1 MICCERGWHIV
12 RMWAVLLVLW
22 CGGASQACA
31 QQEEKHPAETQ
42 DTIPA
47 AQVKRER
54 KTASGH
60 ARKKKIEEVK
70 DSIAERTRQQADSIM
85 AARKAAEGDS
95 LVLDSAMLKAAGDSL
110 SPDTAS
116 LKAMADSLSLDSARL
131 AVLSDS
137 LLQAVLAKRR
147 QKAFRPDPIRSM
159 WLGLVFPGGGQIYNR
174 KYWKL
179 PIFYGGFLGCAY
191 ALTWNGQMLRDYS
204 QAYLDIMDD
213 DPNTKSYEQMLPL
226 GYDISG
232 KEERFK
238 EIFKNKKNYF
248 RKYRDMSIFAFA
260 GVYLLAVIDA
270 YVDAELSSFD
280 ISHDL
285 SLRLEPTLLVP
296 GGTGMRHLQAA
307 PGIQCSITF

>member
-1 MICCERGWHIV
+1 MGIWLL
-12 RMWAVLLVLW
+12 LLVLW
-22 CGGASQACA
+22 FTGASQACA

-47 AQVKRER
+47 AQMKRDR

-60 ARKKKIEEVK
+60 ARKKRIEEVK
-70 DSIAERTRQQADSIM
+70 DSIAERTRQQADSIL
-85 AARKAAEGDS
+85 AAKKAAKGDTLALDS
-95 LVLDSAMLKAAGDSL
+95 VLPEAKGDTLVLDSVQ
-110 SPDTAS
+110 P
-116 LKAMADSLSLDSARL
+116 KAMADSLSLDSTRL
-131 AVLSDS
+131 SALSDS
-137 LLQAVLAKRR
+137 LLQAVLAKRK
-147 QKAFRPDPIRSM
+147 QQAFRPDPIRSM

-280 ISHDL
+280 ISPDL
-285 SLRLEPTLLVP
+285 SMRLEPTLLAP
-296 GGTGMRHLQAA
+296 CGTGMRHLQAA
-307 PGIQCSITF
+307 PGIQCSLTF

>member
-1 MICCERGWHIV
+1 MGIWLL
-12 RMWAVLLVLW
+12 LLVLW
-22 CGGASQACA
+22 CTGASQACA
-31 QQEEKHPAETQ
+31 PQEGKHPAETQ
-42 DTIPA
+42 ATIPA
-47 AQVKRER
+47 AQMKRDR

-60 ARKKKIEEVK
+60 ARKKRIEEVK
-70 DSIAERTRQQADSIM
+70 DSIAERTRQQADSIL
-85 AARKAAEGDS
+85 AAKKTAKGDTLALDS
-95 LVLDSAMLKAAGDSL
+95 VLPEAKGDTLVLDSVQ
-110 SPDTAS
+110 
-116 LKAMADSLSLDSARL
+116 LKAMADSLSLDSTRL
-131 AVLSDS
+131 SALSDS
-137 LLQAVLAKRR
+137 LLQAVLAKRK
-147 QKAFRPDPIRSM
+147 QQAFRPDPIRSM

-232 KEERFK
+232 KEARVK

-280 ISHDL
+280 ISPDL
-285 SLRLEPTLLVP
+285 SMRLEPTLLAP
-296 GGTGMRHLQAA
+296 CGTGMRHLQAA
-307 PGIQCSITF
+307 PGIQCSLTF

>member
-1 MICCERGWHIV
+1 MGIWLL
-12 RMWAVLLVLW
+12 LLVLW
-22 CGGASQACA
+22 CTGASQACA

-47 AQVKRER
+47 AQMKRDR

-60 ARKKKIEEVK
+60 ARKKRIEEVK
-70 DSIAERTRQQADSIM
+70 DSIAERTRQQADSIL
-85 AARKAAEGDS
+85 AAKKAAKGDTLALDS
-95 LVLDSAMLKAAGDSL
+95 VLPEAKGDTLVLDSVQ
-110 SPDTAS
+110 
-116 LKAMADSLSLDSARL
+116 LKAMADSLSLDSTRL
-131 AVLSDS
+131 SVLSDS
-137 LLQAVLAKRR
+137 LLQAVLAKRK
-147 QKAFRPDPIRSM
+147 QQAFRPDPIRSM

-280 ISHDL
+280 ISPDL
-285 SLRLEPTLLVP
+285 SMRLEPTLLAP
-296 GGTGMRHLQAA
+296 CGTGMRHLQAA
-307 PGIQCSITF
+307 PGIQCSLTF

>member
-1 MICCERGWHIV
+1 MGIWLL
-12 RMWAVLLVLW
+12 LLVLW
-22 CGGASQACA
+22 CTGVSQACA

-47 AQVKRER
+47 AQMKRDR

-60 ARKKKIEEVK
+60 ARKKRIEEVK
-70 DSIAERTRQQADSIM
+70 DSIAERTRQQADSIL
-85 AARKAAEGDS
+85 AAKKTAKGDTLALDS
-95 LVLDSAMLKAAGDSL
+95 VLPEAKGDTLVLDSVQ
-110 SPDTAS
+110 
-116 LKAMADSLSLDSARL
+116 LKAMADSLSLDSTRL
-131 AVLSDS
+131 SALSDS
-137 LLQAVLAKRR
+137 LLQAVLAKRK
-147 QKAFRPDPIRSM
+147 QQAFRPDPIRSM

-280 ISHDL
+280 ISPDL
-285 SLRLEPTLLVP
+285 SMRLEPTLLAP
-296 GGTGMRHLQAA
+296 CGTGMRHLQAA
-307 PGIQCSITF
+307 PGIQCSLTF

>member
-1 MICCERGWHIV
+1 MGIWLL
-12 RMWAVLLVLW
+12 LLVLW
-22 CGGASQACA
+22 CTGASQACA

-47 AQVKRER
+47 AQMKRDR

-60 ARKKKIEEVK
+60 ARKKRIEEVK
-70 DSIAERTRQQADSIM
+70 DSIAERTRQQADSIL
-85 AARKAAEGDS
+85 AAKKAAKGDTLALDS
-95 LVLDSAMLKAAGDSL
+95 VLPEAKGDTLVLDSVQ
-110 SPDTAS
+110 
-116 LKAMADSLSLDSARL
+116 LKAMADSLSLDSTRL
-131 AVLSDS
+131 SALSDS
-137 LLQAVLAKRR
+137 LLQAVLAKRK
-147 QKAFRPDPIRSM
+147 QQAFRPDPIRSM

-174 KYWKL
+174 KYCKL

-280 ISHDL
+280 ISPDL
-285 SLRLEPTLLVP
+285 SMRLEPTLLAP
-296 GGTGMRHLQAA
+296 CGTGMRHLQAA
-307 PGIQCSITF
+307 PGIQCSLTF

>member
-1 MICCERGWHIV
+1 MGIWLL
-12 RMWAVLLVLW
+12 LLVLW
-22 CGGASQACA
+22 CTGASQACA

-47 AQVKRER
+47 AQMKRDR

-60 ARKKKIEEVK
+60 ARKKRIEEVK
-70 DSIAERTRQQADSIM
+70 DSIAERTRKQADSIL
-85 AARKAAEGDS
+85 AAKKTAKGDTLALDS
-95 LVLDSAMLKAAGDSL
+95 VLPEAKGDTLVLDSVQ
-110 SPDTAS
+110 
-116 LKAMADSLSLDSARL
+116 LKAMADSLSLDSTRL
-131 AVLSDS
+131 SALSDS
-137 LLQAVLAKRR
+137 LLQAVLAKRK
-147 QKAFRPDPIRSM
+147 QQAFRPDPIRSM

-280 ISHDL
+280 ISPDL
-285 SLRLEPTLLVP
+285 SMRLEPTLLAP
-296 GGTGMRHLQAA
+296 CGTGMRHLQAA
-307 PGIQCSITF
+307 PGIQCSLTF

>member
-1 MICCERGWHIV
+1 MGIWLL
-12 RMWAVLLVLW
+12 LLVLW
-22 CGGASQACA
+22 CTGASQACA

-47 AQVKRER
+47 AQMKRDR

-60 ARKKKIEEVK
+60 ARKKRIEEVK
-70 DSIAERTRQQADSIM
+70 ASIAERTRQQADSIL
-85 AARKAAEGDS
+85 AAKKAAKGDTLALDS
-95 LVLDSAMLKAAGDSL
+95 VLPEAKGDTLVLDSVQ
-110 SPDTAS
+110 
-116 LKAMADSLSLDSARL
+116 LKAMADSLSLDSTRL
-131 AVLSDS
+131 SALSDS
-137 LLQAVLAKRR
+137 LLQAVLAKRK
-147 QKAFRPDPIRSM
+147 QQAFRPDPIRSM

-280 ISHDL
+280 ISPDL
-285 SLRLEPTLLVP
+285 SMRLEPTLLAP
-296 GGTGMRHLQAA
+296 CGTGMRHLQAA
-307 PGIQCSITF
+307 PGIQCSLTF

>member
-1 MICCERGWHIV
+1 MGIWLL
-12 RMWAVLLVLW
+12 LLVLW
-22 CGGASQACA
+22 CTGASQACA

-47 AQVKRER
+47 AQMKRDR

-60 ARKKKIEEVK
+60 ARKKRIEEVK
-70 DSIAERTRQQADSIM
+70 DSIAERTRQQADSIL
-85 AARKAAEGDS
+85 AAKKAAKGDTLALDS
-95 LVLDSAMLKAAGDSL
+95 VLPKAKGDTLVLDSVQ
-110 SPDTAS
+110 
-116 LKAMADSLSLDSARL
+116 LKAMADSLSLDSTHLSA
-131 AVLSDS
+131 LSDS
-137 LLQAVLAKRR
+137 LLQAVLAKRK
-147 QKAFRPDPIRSM
+147 QQAFRPDPIRSM

-280 ISHDL
+280 ISPDL
-285 SLRLEPTLLVP
+285 SMRLEPTLLAP
-296 GGTGMRHLQAA
+296 CGTGMRHLQAA
-307 PGIQCSITF
+307 PGIQCSLTF

>member
-1 MICCERGWHIV
+1 MGIWLL
-12 RMWAVLLVLW
+12 LLVLW
-22 CGGASQACA
+22 CTGASQACA
-31 QQEEKHPAETQ
+31 QQEEKRPAETQ

-47 AQVKRER
+47 AQMKRDR

-60 ARKKKIEEVK
+60 ARKKRIEEVK
-70 DSIAERTRQQADSIM
+70 DSLAERTRQQADSIL
-85 AARKAAEGDS
+85 AAKKAAKGDTLALDS
-95 LVLDSAMLKAAGDSL
+95 VLPEAKGDTLVLDSVQ
-110 SPDTAS
+110 
-116 LKAMADSLSLDSARL
+116 LKAMADSLSLDSTRL
-131 AVLSDS
+131 SALSDS
-137 LLQAVLAKRR
+137 LLQAVLAKRK
-147 QKAFRPDPIRSM
+147 QQAFRPDPIRSM

-232 KEERFK
+232 NEERFK

-280 ISHDL
+280 ISPDL
-285 SLRLEPTLLVP
+285 SMRLEPTLLAP
-296 GGTGMRHLQAA
+296 CGTGMRHLQAA
-307 PGIQCSITF
+307 PGIQCSLTF

>member
-1 MICCERGWHIV
+1 MGIWLL
-12 RMWAVLLVLW
+12 LLVLW
-22 CGGASQACA
+22 CTGASQACA
-31 QQEEKHPAETQ
+31 QQEEKRPAETQ

-47 AQVKRER
+47 AQMKRDR

-60 ARKKKIEEVK
+60 ARKKRIEEVK
-70 DSIAERTRQQADSIM
+70 DSLAERTRQQADSIL
-85 AARKAAEGDS
+85 AAKKAAKGDTLALDS
-95 LVLDSAMLKAAGDSL
+95 VLPEAKGDTLVLDSVQ
-110 SPDTAS
+110 
-116 LKAMADSLSLDSARL
+116 LKAMADSLSLDSTRL
-131 AVLSDS
+131 SALSDS
-137 LLQAVLAKRR
+137 LLQAVLAKRK
-147 QKAFRPDPIRSM
+147 QQAFRPDPIRSM

-280 ISHDL
+280 ISPDL
-285 SLRLEPTLLVP
+285 SMRLEPTLLAP
-296 GGTGMRHLQAA
+296 CGTGMRHLQAA
-307 PGIQCSITF
+307 PGIQCSLTF